1 MGLSNLKHLIGNNKS
16 EVCGVHIES
25 VAPSGIVRNIDT
37 SKLEYCNIVN
47 MCIKESNSDEYLI
60 PENLKPF
67 VKELISDAYLLS
79 PKLLVNNSDM
89 YAYLTIKKMYIQ
101 PNTCGNRDGWH
112 IDGFM
117 SDQKNFIWSD
127 CSATPTEVSI
137 GSFDLTLDHEKSID
151 EMYEQGWGNFNL
163 QLKSNVLYE
172 MNQECVHRP
181 TRNET
186 NKSVLRTFIKL
197 TYTKELFNGYG
208 NAWNYLI
215 PHIKPSK
222 ERSIC
227 RNHGV
232 L

>member
-1 MGLSNLKHLIGNNKS
+1 MDNTPFDGNKMLSIN
-16 EVCGVHIES
+16 EAQRVHIES
-25 VAPSGIVRNIDT
+25 KPPFGIVRNIDT
-37 SKLEYCNIVN
+37 SQLEYCNIVN
-47 MCIKESNSDEYLI
+47 MCIKDIGSDEYLI
-60 PENLKPF
+60 PDNLKPF
-67 VKELISDAYLLS
+67 VRDVILDVHLIDMSLNKAI
-79 PKLLVNNSDM
+79 DM

-101 PNTCGNRDGWH
+101 PNTCGNREGWH

-127 CSATPTEVSI
+127 CDATPTEVSI

-181 TRNET
+181 TQNNT
-186 NKSVLRTFIKL
+186 NKPVLRTFIKL